1 MKTRT
6 IELFRSAL
14 AVKLSIAIW
23 FALIVPSQLQAQN
36 VVTQWNDI
44 AITQARASTAPGATS
59 AGATSLY
66 VAYVELAVYNS
77 VVAIEG
83 HFEPYEYNVPAAK
96 GSSPDAAA
104 VEAAYRMLL
113 HLLPD
118 RATALTAAYN
128 LSMAAIPD
136 GPSKTAGQ
144 SVGLFSANTLISLR
158 AGDGL
163 GVPWPYTY
171 PSTPEPGVYI
181 PTPGVTSL
189 VTPWAGQMR
198 PFTFDNPAQ
207 FLPDEPPPA
216 LKSREWA
223 EDYNEVKLLGAV
235 DSTVRTPAQTEIG
248 LFWTDHTTSQY
259 GRMLQLL
266 AMQENMNL
274 LNSSRLMAM
283 SFTSLA
289 DAYIGCFNAKYH
301 FSFWRPVTAIRN
313 GDIDGNEL
321 TVADPAWT
329 PLGVTPGHPEYPA
342 AHACLTGSLANTL
355 EQYFGTPH
363 VHLTVSSAVTNTT
376 HYFQNVHELEREI
389 EGARIYA
396 GFHYHHSLV
405 QGFLLGHKVSQNV
418 TANYFAP
425 ERNHHKDE
433 DR

>member
-1 MKTRT
+1 
-6 IELFRSAL
+6 
-14 AVKLSIAIW
+14 
-23 FALIVPSQLQAQN
+23 
-36 VVTQWNDI
+36 
-44 AITQARASTAPGATS
+44 
-59 AGATSLY
+59 
-66 VAYVELAVYNS
+66 
-77 VVAIEG
+77 
-83 HFEPYEYNVPAAK
+83 
-96 GSSPDAAA
+96 
-104 VEAAYRMLL
+104 MLL

-198 PFTFDNPAQ
+198 PFTFNNPAQ

-223 EDYNEVKLLGAV
+223 EDYNEVKLLGAG
-235 DSTVRTPAQTEIG
+235 DSAVRTPAQTEIG
-248 LFWTDHTTSQY
+248 LFWTDHTTTQY

-274 LNSSRLMAM
+274 LDSSRLMAM
-283 SFTSLA
+283 SFASLA

-355 EQYFGTPH
+355 EKYFGTPH

-376 HYFQNVHELEREI
+376 HYFQNIHELEREI

-425 ERNHHKDE
+425 ERNHHNDE

>member
-1 MKTRT
+1 MKTC
-6 IELFRSAL
+6 IFGSLRSAL
-14 AVKLSIAIW
+14 RFTSCVTIWSAVMLPLRS
-23 FALIVPSQLQAQN
+23 PAQN

-44 AITQARASTAPGATS
+44 AITQARASTEPGATS

-66 VAYVELAVYNS
+66 VAYVQLAVYNS

-83 HFEPYEYNVPAAK
+83 RFQPYEYSVPAAK
-96 GSSPDAAA
+96 DASPEAAS
-104 VEAAYRMLL
+104 VEAAYRVLL

-118 RATALTAAYN
+118 RTDALTAAYN
-128 LSMAAIPD
+128 LSMAGIPD
-136 GPSKTAGQ
+136 GPGKTDGQ
-144 SVGLFSANTLISLR
+144 SVGLSSADALISLR

-207 FLPDEPPPA
+207 FLPDEPPPS

-223 EDYNEVKLLGAV
+223 EDYNEVKLLGAAN
-235 DSTVRTPAQTEIG
+235 STVRTPAQTEIG
-248 LFWTDHTTSQY
+248 RFWTDHTTTQY

-266 AMQENMNL
+266 AIQENMNL
-274 LNSSRLMAM
+274 LDSSRLMAM

-313 GDIDGNEL
+313 GDIDGNDL
-321 TVADPAWT
+321 TVADPEWT
-329 PLGVTPGHPEYPA
+329 PLGSTPGHPEYPA

-355 EQYFGTPH
+355 EHYFGTPH

-376 HYFQNVHELEREI
+376 HYFQNVHELEREV

-405 QGFLLGHKVSQNV
+405 QGFLLGHKVSRNV

-425 ERNHHKDE
+425 VKHHKDE
-433 DR
+433 D

>member
-1 MKTRT
+1 MKTCILESLRSGVRLTPSLT
-6 IELFRSAL
+6 IWLAL
-14 AVKLSIAIW
+14 ML
-23 FALIVPSQLQAQN
+23 PSGAQAQN
-36 VVTQWNDI
+36 VVSQWNDI
-44 AITQARASTAPGATS
+44 AITQARASTEPGATS

-77 VVAIEG
+77 VVGIEG
-83 HFEPYEYNVPAAK
+83 RFQPYEYTVPAAK
-96 GSSPDAAA
+96 DASPEAAA
-104 VEAAYRMLL
+104 VEAAYRVLL

-118 RATALTAAYN
+118 RADALTAAYD

-136 GPSKTAGQ
+136 GPSKTDGQ
-144 SVGLFSANTLISLR
+144 SAGLFSANALISLR

-198 PFTFDNPAQ
+198 PFTFNNPAQ
-207 FLPDEPPPA
+207 FLPDEPPPP

-223 EDYNEVKLLGAV
+223 EDYNQVKSLGAL

-248 LFWTDHTTSQY
+248 LFWTDHTTTQY

-266 AMQENMNL
+266 ATQENMSL
-274 LNSSRLMAM
+274 LDSSRLMAM

-313 GDIDGNEL
+313 GDIDGNGL

-329 PLGVTPGHPEYPA
+329 PLGSTPGHPEYPA

-355 EQYFGTPH
+355 EQYFGTPK

-376 HYFQNVHELEREI
+376 HYFQNVYELESEV

-425 ERNHHKDE
+425 VKHHKD
-433 DR
+433 

>member
-1 MKTRT
+1 MKTCILESLRSGVRLTPSLT
-6 IELFRSAL
+6 IWLAL
-14 AVKLSIAIW
+14 ML
-23 FALIVPSQLQAQN
+23 PSGAQAQN
-36 VVTQWNDI
+36 VVSQWNDI
-44 AITQARASTAPGATS
+44 AITQARASTEPGATS

-77 VVAIEG
+77 VVGIEG
-83 HFEPYEYNVPAAK
+83 RFQPYEYTVPAAK
-96 GSSPDAAA
+96 DASPEAAA
-104 VEAAYRMLL
+104 VEAAYRVLL

-118 RATALTAAYN
+118 RADALTAAYD

-136 GPSKTAGQ
+136 GPSKTDGQ
-144 SVGLFSANTLISLR
+144 SAGLFSANALISLR

-198 PFTFDNPAQ
+198 PFTFNNPAQ
-207 FLPDEPPPA
+207 FLPDEPPPP

-223 EDYNEVKLLGAV
+223 EDYNQVKSLGAV

-248 LFWTDHTTSQY
+248 LFWTDHTTTQY

-266 AMQENMNL
+266 ATQENMSL
-274 LNSSRLMAM
+274 LDSSRLMAM

-301 FSFWRPVTAIRN
+301 FSFWRPVTSIRN
-313 GDIDGNEL
+313 GDIDGNGL

-329 PLGVTPGHPEYPA
+329 PLGSTPGHPEYPA

-355 EQYFGTPH
+355 EQYFGTPK

-376 HYFQNVHELEREI
+376 HYFQNVYELESEV

-425 ERNHHKDE
+425 VKHHKD
-433 DR
+433 